1 MKKIYHLRILD
12 GTSNGYT
19 KTVTSDRM
27 DSYGANYHFY
37 NMVADKGKV
46 ESVAYYPSGRTII
59 ESIED
64 AGE

>member
-27 DSYGANYHFY
+27 DSYSANYHFY
-37 NMVADKGKV
+37 DIVDGYKV
-46 ESVAYYPSGRTII
+46 SVAYYPSGRTII

-64 AGE
+64 VGE